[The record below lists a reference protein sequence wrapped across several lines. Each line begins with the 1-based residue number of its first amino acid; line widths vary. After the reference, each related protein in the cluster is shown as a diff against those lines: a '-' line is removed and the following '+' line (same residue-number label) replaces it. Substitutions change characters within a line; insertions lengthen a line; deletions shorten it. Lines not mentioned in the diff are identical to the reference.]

1 MGRKEP
7 ELDNKEKRAVKDWQ
21 GETAGKVIN
30 SLLNHV
36 LYLFIVYLA
45 YLQVAVLPGILNAV
59 LRIQTLFIRIR
70 TLLFTLLR
78 IRILLFNLIQIQ
90 IRILAVKRDNVP
102 KTILFIHLYLIFQ

>member
-36 LYLFIVYLA
+36 LCLFIVYLA
-45 YLQVAVLPGILNAV
+45 YLQVPVLPDLLNAV
-59 LRIQTLFIRIR
+59 LRIHTLLIRLR

-78 IRILLFNLIQIQ
+78 IRILLFNSILIR

-102 KTILFIHLYLIFQ
+102 ETVIFIHL

>member
-45 YLQVAVLPGILNAV
+45 YCNYRCPY
-59 LRIQTLFIRIR
+59 F
-70 TLLFTLLR
+70 
-78 IRILLFNLIQIQ
+78 LI
-90 IRILAVKRDNVP
+90 
-102 KTILFIHLYLIFQ
+102 Y